1 MPTNEYPHTSTF
13 SGSPRSRP
21 SSLHTIAKSLQI
33 VAVSMYPPTSCCIV
47 SSVLLTAAIRGSS
60 PGSLI
65 TTVSRV
71 LSFGVAM
78 LKISFS

>member
-1 MPTNEYPHTSTF
+1 
-13 SGSPRSRP
+13 
-21 SSLHTIAKSLQI
+21 
-33 VAVSMYPPTSCCIV
+33 MYPPTSCCIV